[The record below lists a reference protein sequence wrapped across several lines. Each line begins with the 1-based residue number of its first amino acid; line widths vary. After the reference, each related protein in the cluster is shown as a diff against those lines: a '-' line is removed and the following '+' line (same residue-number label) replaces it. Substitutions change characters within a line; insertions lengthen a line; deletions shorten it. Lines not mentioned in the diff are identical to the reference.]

1 MQSQTYPLHTW
12 LIGPASKGIASV
24 IKIILRKSSDY
35 FFPLLYLI
43 MGWFIGKTTQD
54 IKTSRSAR
62 TISCGTC
69 ISIIAIALYAFAIM
83 ASRLI

>member
-1 MQSQTYPLHTW
+1 MT
-12 LIGPASKGIASV
+12 I
-24 IKIILRKSSDY
+24 

-62 TISCGTC
+62 AISCGTC